1 MRHGLVRTPAPH
13 GARTLMAQEHRLD
26 VRGLTAPE
34 PLIRVLEALD
44 LLAAEDSLRVVI
56 DCRPVPLF
64 RTLERN
70 GYRWHEEPGR
80 ESLLE
85 ITIRKNAAT

>member
-1 MRHGLVRTPAPH
+1 MRHDLIRIPPSR
-13 GARTLMAQEHRLD
+13 GARELMAQEHRLD
-26 VRGLTAPE
+26 VRGLSAPE
-34 PLIRVLEALD
+34 PLVRVLEALD
-44 LLAAEDSLRVVI
+44 LLAAEDALRVII

-70 GYRWHEEPGR
+70 GYAWREAAGQ

-85 ITIRKNAAT
+85 ITIWKNAPK